1 MGLWDR
7 ISGKRSAPART
18 TIFVDGR
25 PARSQVIRELEPKPT
40 KIDWDAFVS
49 ETMATE
55 ESRAKSLAP
64 PPVPRKP
71 LLARFGA
78 FVLRLVVLLIVLPVG
93 ILAAAVVCLALFAP
107 RGPAPSMQEVSPA
120 YSPPAAIREPDRS
133 SGSSSGGEVIH
144 VKGYTRKDGTQVK
157 GYDRR
162 K

>member
-7 ISGKRSAPART
+7 LSGKRSASAKT

-25 PARSQVIRELEPKPT
+25 PARSQVIREPEPKPT
-40 KIDWDAFVS
+40 KIDWDAFVT

-55 ESRAKSLAP
+55 QSRTKSPAP

-71 LLARFGA
+71 LLNRLGS
-78 FVLRLVVLLIVLPVG
+78 FVLRLVVLLIVLPVS
-93 ILAAAVVCLALFAP
+93 ILAGLIVCLALFAP
-107 RGPAPSMQEVSPA
+107 RTPAPAMYEVSPA
-120 YSPPAAIREPDRS
+120 YSPAAIREPERS
-133 SGSSSGGEVIH
+133 SGSSSGGDVIH
-144 VKGYTRKDGTQVK
+144 VKGYTRKDGTRVK